1 MDFPTESTSVL
12 LKQPDT
18 KLNTLR
24 QQLLQQKN
32 EVERLKEKLA
42 LAEQEIEK
50 RSQDKMALLGN
61 MNHEIRTPMN
71 GIIGMAALLAES
83 SLNAKQQQHT
93 KIILESSRSLFQVL
107 SDTMDLAEL
116 ENGRVL
122 VAASHVEVLDMI
134 NKVLNQMAPQAAA
147 KGVELVCALSK
158 DIPKT
163 LKVDEQKLRKL
174 LCALISDS
182 IKLTKNQHVFIQAD
196 LINARNDWG
205 TLHFEISHCGS
216 GSSKKYL
223 ENIVSGKVI
232 KNQENDYGQHGI
244 GTSLAISRHLVSLL
258 RGEIGG
264 SSDDHDNT
272 YCWVDIPVTS
282 LKGTIPLHNNAGRC
296 AYFQVGD
303 NRYLEH
309 QLLSL
314 NANVERMDSLDSLF
328 KCYQHRE
335 KDFNKF
341 IVDTSDMTDTQISDL
356 SFHMK
361 DKVLNDKHWVIIRDE
376 SDARLDA
383 MNDSKLRGWSEITK
397 PWSQFKLKLAVIDD
411 STESAENS
419 DETKGPVSKAN
430 KVHILLVEDNRVN
443 QMVAKALLLKLGY
456 QVTIAN
462 DGVEAIEQYL
472 KHDFELVLMDIRMP
486 RMDGVEATQELKKMM
501 NSTGHPVPVIALTAN
516 ATIGAKDKYIELGLD
531 DYLAKPVQ
539 APQLSRILNKW
550 LGADIV
556 SNEML
561 EKPAEANSS
570 NI

>member
-18 KLNTLR
+18 KLNVLR
-24 QQLLQQKN
+24 QQLAQQKN
-32 EVERLKEKLA
+32 EIEQLKEKLA
-42 LAEQEIEK
+42 SAEQEIEK
-50 RSQDKMALLGN
+50 RSKAKMALLGN

-116 ENGRVL
+116 ENGRVA
-122 VAASHVEVLDMI
+122 VAANHFEFLDLI

-174 LCALISDS
+174 LSALISDS

-205 TLHFEISHCGS
+205 TLHVEISHCGS
-216 GSSKKYL
+216 DSSKKYL
-223 ENIVSGKVI
+223 ENIVSGDVI

-264 SSDDHDNT
+264 NSNDNNDT
-272 YCWVDIPVTS
+272 HCWVDIPVNS
-282 LKGTIPLHNNAGRC
+282 LKGTVPLNSNAGRC
-296 AYFQVGD
+296 AYFQIGD
-303 NRYLEH
+303 DRYLEH

-314 NANVERMDSLDSLF
+314 NASVERMDSIDSMF
-328 KCYQHRE
+328 KYYQHGE

-341 IVDTSDMTDTQISDL
+341 IIDTSSMTDAQLGDL
-356 SFHMK
+356 SQNMK
-361 DKVLNDKHWVIIRDE
+361 DIVSDDKHWVIIHDE
-376 SDARLDA
+376 TDTRLDA
-383 MNDSKLRGWSEITK
+383 LNDSKLRGWSEITK
-397 PWSQFKLKLAVIDD
+397 PWSQFKLKLAVIDGSD
-411 STESAENS
+411 ISVAEENDTEESI
-419 DETKGPVSKAN
+419 SKAN

-472 KHDFELVLMDIRMP
+472 KHEFELVLMDIRMP

-550 LGADIV
+550 LGAEIISTD
-556 SNEML
+556 N
-561 EKPAEANSS
+561 AT
-570 NI
+570 